1 MSKVFA
7 IVAGEAS
14 GDQLG
19 APLIKELK
27 TRYPDAKF
35 IGIGGDKMINQGLES
50 LFDMERLS
58 VMGLFEVLSRLPEL
72 LKIRKTLKEYFI
84 ANPPDVFIGIDAPDF
99 NLPLAKMLKNK
110 GIKTVHYVCPSV
122 WAWREKRVEKIKK
135 SVDTMLCLLPFE
147 VGFCNQYNLNAKFV
161 GHTLADKIHIEK
173 QTYKARKELAIDSEG
188 HVLCMMPGSRQSEI
202 KRMAPLFIAAVN
214 LIQTEVENLQVI
226 IPVANNKRKIELL
239 TYLKVANFEYQIIHQ
254 NSIQA
259 LSAANVALITSGT
272 AALEAMLCKT
282 PMVVSYKA
290 NPLTYKIISRLL
302 TIKHVSLPNIIANKP
317 IVKELIQDNATLE
330 KIKNEMLYI
339 MDNQVQ
345 ITQIK
350 AFTLLHKS
358 LIAQADVQA
367 ANAIDQLIHLTSV

>member
-27 TRYPDAKF
+27 KRYPDAKF
-35 IGIGGDKMINQGLES
+35 IGIGGDKMIKQGLES
-50 LFDMERLS
+50 LFEMERLS

-72 LKIRKTLKEYFI
+72 LKIRKTLKDYFI

-99 NLPLAKMLKNK
+99 NLPLAKMLKLA

-122 WAWREKRVEKIKK
+122 WAWREKRVEKIKL

-147 VGFCNQYNLNAKFV
+147 VDFCNKHQLNAKFV
-161 GHTLADKIHIEK
+161 GHTLADKITIEK
-173 QTYKARKELAIDSEG
+173 QSDYARKELAIDLES

-202 KRMAPLFIAAVN
+202 KRMAPLFIEAVN
-214 LIQTEVENLQVI
+214 LIHKEVPFLHVI
-226 IPVANNKRKIELL
+226 IPVANEKRKLQLNE
-239 TYLKVANFEYQIIHQ
+239 YLKNAKFDYQIIHQ

-259 LSAANVALITSGT
+259 LNAANVALITSGT

-290 NPLTYKIISRLL
+290 NWLTYKIISKLL
-302 TIKHVSLPNIIANKP
+302 TIDYVSLPNIIANKP
-317 IVKELIQDNATLE
+317 IVKELIQDDATVDN
-330 KIKNEMLYI
+330 IKNEMLKI
-339 MDNQVQ
+339 MDQQNQLIQ
-345 ITQIK
+345 IQEFAT
-350 AFTLLHKS
+350 LHKT
-358 LIAQADVQA
+358 LIAKADIQA
-367 ANAIDQLIHLTSV
+367 ANAIDNLIKPI